1 MLCVR
6 KRDGRIEEW
15 DIEKIASAISKALK
29 ESNEK
34 IDDVTVILD
43 RIENTCEKNA
53 DSEHVI
59 DVVELH
65 KIVEMT
71 LMKSKCKL
79 TARKYIE
86 YRSQRDMQRL
96 RTSQIMKE
104 VNGLNNESD
113 PDVLNQNANK
123 ASRILSTHRDL
134 LAGIVSKECAKEF
147 MTDSIR
153 EAHGT
158 KIYCHDQD
166 YALTPGLHNCGIY
179 DYGMMLKNGFKLGN
193 ADIESPKSIGTACT
207 VLSQIAST
215 ISSSSYG
222 GQTMHRFSEM
232 LRPYAVKSLKK
243 QLKKERENFEAIR
256 KNLQNTVD
264 KSVIRGIQKDLQKIA
279 WRNFEKEVYDAMQT
293 FIYQINTICGTN
305 GQSAFCA
312 ISLYPSNDKICRLIV
327 EQYFK
332 CHMNGLG
339 AEHRTP
345 VFPKVLYFVE
355 KGKNLEK
362 DSENYDELCLAMEC
376 STKRM
381 YPDYIM
387 VDSNK
392 KMTGCNDVMSAMG
405 CRSFPSRFLDENGKE
420 KFVAR

>member
-1 MLCVR
+1 MLCVK
-6 KRDGRIEEW
+6 KRDGRIEDW
-15 DIEKIASAISKALK
+15 VDQKIESAVSKALK
-29 ESNEK
+29 ESGDKLENISDMIEK
-34 IDDVTVILD
+34 IKTACLKNSDERNVI
-43 RIENTCEKNA
+43 
-53 DSEHVI
+53 H
-59 DVVELH
+59 VVELH
-65 KIVEMT
+65 KIVEMA

-123 ASRILSTHRDL
+123 ASRILSTHRDF
-134 LAGIVSKECAKEF
+134 LAGIISKEYSKEF
-147 MTDSIR
+147 MTDKIR
-153 EAHGT
+153 NAHGS

-179 DYGMMLKNGFKLGN
+179 DYGTMLKNGFKLGN

-243 QLKKERENFEAIR
+243 QLKKEQDNYKAIVKLISDKDTR
-256 KNLQNTVD
+256 K
-264 KSVIRGIQKDLQKIA
+264 KIKKDFQKIA
-279 WRNFEKEVYDAMQT
+279 WQNFTKEVYDAMQT

-312 ISLYPSNDKICRLIV
+312 ISLYPSEDKICKLIT

-345 VFPKVLYFVE
+345 VFPKVLYFVD

-362 DSENYDELCLAMEC
+362 GTPNHDELQLAMEC

-387 VDSNK
+387 ADSNK
-392 KMTGCNDVMSAMG
+392 KMTGCNDLMSAMG
-405 CRSFPSRFLDENGKE
+405 TI
-420 KFVAR
+420 

>member
-1 MLCVR
+1 MLYVK
-6 KRDGRIEEW
+6 KRDGRIEGW
-15 DIEKIASAISKALK
+15 DNRKIESAISKALK
-29 ESNEK
+29 ESGENLEDISTLVEK
-34 IDDVTVILD
+34 I
-43 RIENTCEKNA
+43 KNA
-53 DSEHVI
+53 CLKNSDSENVI
-59 DVVELH
+59 HVVELH
-65 KIVEMT
+65 KIVEMN

-123 ASRILSTHRDL
+123 ASRILSTHRDF

-147 MTDSIR
+147 MTDEIR
-153 EAHGT
+153 LAHGS

-179 DYGMMLKNGFKLGN
+179 DYGIMLKNGFKLGN

-232 LRPYAVKSLKK
+232 LRPYAIKSLRKELKK
-243 QLKKERENFEAIR
+243 QNDNYKIVVDNIPDRSARKKIKKEF
-256 KNLQNTVD
+256 QN
-264 KSVIRGIQKDLQKIA
+264 IA
-279 WRNFEKEVYDAMQT
+279 WKNFKKEVYDAMQT

-312 ISLYPSNDKICRLIV
+312 ISFYPADDKICKLIT
-327 EQYFK
+327 EQYLK

-362 DSENYDELCLAMEC
+362 DSPNHDELQLAIDC

-387 VDSNK
+387 ADSNK
-392 KMTGCNDVMSAMG
+392 KMTGCSDVMSCMG
-405 CRSFPSRFLDENGKE
+405 EL
-420 KFVAR
+420 

>member
-1 MLCVR
+1 MKMLRVR
-6 KRDGRIEEW
+6 KRDGRIEDWNGEKIVVAVSKSLKESGEKIP
-15 DIEKIASAISKALK
+15 DEGGLIEKIKNACL
-29 ESNEK
+29 
-34 IDDVTVILD
+34 
-43 RIENTCEKNA
+43 KNA
-53 DSEHVI
+53 DTDNTIHVA
-59 DVVELH
+59 ELH

-123 ASRILSTHRDL
+123 ASRILSTHRDF
-134 LAGIVSKECAKEF
+134 LAGIISKECAKEF
-147 MTDSIR
+147 MTDEIR
-153 EAHGT
+153 MAHGI

-179 DYGMMLKNGFKLGN
+179 DYGTMLKDGFRLGN
-193 ADIESPKSIGTACT
+193 ADIEPPKSIGTACT

-232 LRPYAVKSLKK
+232 LRPYAIKSLKK
-243 QLKKERENFEAIR
+243 QLRKESVAFKNVRDRIR
-256 KNLQNTVD
+256 D
-264 KSVIRGIQKDLQKIA
+264 KVNRSELRAVQKDFQKIA
-279 WRNFEKEVYDAMQT
+279 WGNFRKEVYDAMQT

-312 ISLYPSNDKICRLIV
+312 ISLYPSTDKICRLIT
-327 EQYFK
+327 EEYFK

-355 KGKNLEK
+355 SGKNLEQ
-362 DSENYDELCLAMEC
+362 DTENYDELCLAIEC

-392 KMTGCNDVMSAMG
+392 KMTGCSDVMSAMG
-405 CRSFPSRFLDENGKE
+405 MQ
-420 KFVAR
+420 